1 MHSFRRLLS
10 LLLVLL
16 TLTWAGVVASAEPEL
31 PDAPSVAQPQPA
43 ESDADAPLAGGDA
56 DDDGVADALEMPV
69 LPGLWLPVEGVP
81 RALKVA
87 RFAALIPIPLAPPPA
102 PPPRLV

>member
-1 MHSFRRLLS
+1 MHTFRRRLA

-16 TLTWAGVVASAEPEL
+16 TLTWAGVVASAEPDL
-31 PDAPSVAQPQPA
+31 PDAACVEQPLSA
-43 ESDADAPLAGGDA
+43 EIEVPLAGSDA

-69 LPGLWLPVEGVP
+69 LPGLRLSVEGAP
-81 RALKVA
+81 RPLKVA